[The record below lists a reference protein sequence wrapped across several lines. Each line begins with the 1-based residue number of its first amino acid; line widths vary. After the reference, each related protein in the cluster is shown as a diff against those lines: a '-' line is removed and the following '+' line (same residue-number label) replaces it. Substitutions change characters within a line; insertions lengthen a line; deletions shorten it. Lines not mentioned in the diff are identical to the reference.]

1 MTGGQRLRDQVAGLP
16 KSRAAIDY
24 GERRH
29 AGQRRSFDGAPFIE
43 HPLEVGLLLGDAGA
57 PDHVIAAGILHD
69 TVEKGGA
76 DAAELRRRFGSRVSE
91 LVLAVTEDDG
101 ISPYTQRKAALRR
114 QVADAGP
121 DALLIFAA
129 DKLSKVRELRRALA
143 RARRAGRPPERS
155 LLRARRVAHYRRS
168 LGMLEQRLGAS
179 ALVDQLGV
187 ELRRLDTAIATVT
200 ARAVVA

>member
-1 MTGGQRLRDQVAGLP
+1 MRGGQRLHDLVAGLP
-16 KSRAAIDY
+16 KSRAAIEY

-101 ISPYTQRKAALRR
+101 ISAYTQRKAALRR
-114 QVADAGP
+114 QVAAADQ

-143 RARRAGRPPERS
+143 RALRTGRQPERS
-155 LLRARRVAHYRRS
+155 LLRSRRVAHYRRS
-168 LGMLEQRLGAS
+168 VGMLEEQLGAS
-179 ALVDQLGV
+179 ALVDQLRV
-187 ELRRLDTAIATVT
+187 ELGRLESVLATAKAG
-200 ARAVVA
+200 AAVA